1 MSYNTKNY
9 TEQGGEK
16 TVIGGTLEIAEGGKV
31 LGLESTFTQAENQD
45 ESTAST
51 IAELKSDFN
60 SLILK
65 LKEAGLMKQD
75 ES

>member
-31 LGLESTFTQAENQD
+31 VGLESAFKQAENQN

-65 LKEAGLMKQD
+65 LKEAGLMKED
-75 ES
+75 ET

>member
-1 MSYNTKNY
+1 MSYNCKNY

-16 TVIGGTLEIAEGGKV
+16 TGGTLEIAEGGKV

-60 SLILK
+60 ALLLK
-65 LKEAGLMKQD
+65 LKEAGLMKQN
-75 ES
+75 SI

>member
-1 MSYNTKNY
+1 MSYNSKNY

-16 TVIGGTLEIAEGGKV
+16 TVIGGTLEIAEGGKFV
-31 LGLESTFTQAENQD
+31 GLESAFKQADNQD

>member
-60 SLILK
+60 ALILK
-65 LKEAGLMKQD
+65 LKEAGLMKQN
-75 ES
+75 SI

>member
-31 LGLESTFTQAENQD
+31 IGFEATVKQAENQD
-45 ESTAST
+45 DSTAST

-75 ES
+75 ET

>member
-9 TEQGGEK
+9 TEQVGEK
-16 TVIGGTLEIAEGGKV
+16 TVIGGMLEIAEGGKV
-31 LGLESTFTQAENQD
+31 IGLESSFTQAENQD

-60 SLILK
+60 ALILK
-65 LKEAGLMKQD
+65 LKQAGLMKQ
-75 ES
+75 SST